1 MGARREGEGLV
12 LELELDDGK
21 VRRTSML
28 SAAEWGLLLE
38 NSAVSDRLEQLLE
51 SIDAS
56 SREEIRATLRSIVD
70 EEPG

>member
-1 MGARREGEGLV
+1 
-12 LELELDDGK
+12 
-21 VRRTSML
+21 
-28 SAAEWGLLLE
+28 LLLE